1 MNDPTAPADE
11 PLKVLVID
19 DEEGLARSCAQ
30 IARAEGHA
38 VHVAHRADEG
48 LKLAQRIAPDVV
60 LCDVVLPDA
69 NGLDVLEAVRKRDPD
84 TLVIMITGFATVDAS
99 MEALNLGAYD
109 YIPKPFTAMQLRIL
123 LGRAAVQARLTRDNR
138 RLRAQL
144 RDTMDGDHR
153 AIGTSPAMQEMME
166 RVYRV
171 AGTEASVLIS
181 GESGTGKELIARALH
196 SNSPRAEW
204 PFVPVN
210 CAAMPSELLESELFG
225 HVKGAFTGARDARV
239 GLMES
244 AAGGTF
250 FLDEV
255 CEMSLDLQAKMLR
268 ALQERRVRPV
278 GGREEVSLDIRVVA
292 ATNRDPE
299 RAVREGALRE
309 DLYFRLN
316 VVPVRVPALRER
328 REDIEL
334 LAAHF
339 LQRFCERY
347 RRRLTLD
354 RSAADALRVYAWPG
368 NVRELQNVVERMV
381 SLASDDGVLGV
392 DALPAEIRDG
402 GDDDRDAGAMRR
414 REPLGRY
421 HDAKEATVERFERGY
436 LRRLLADHRGNVTA
450 AARAAGLSRRT
461 VHRLLTKHR
470 IDVAVDG

>member
-1 MNDPTAPADE
+1 MTDPTAPSSD
-11 PLKVLVID
+11 PLKVLIID

-38 VHVAHRADEG
+38 VHVAYRADEG
-48 LKLAQRIAPDVV
+48 LRLARRVAPDVV

-69 NGLDVLEAVRKRDPD
+69 NGLDILREVRERDPD
-84 TLVIMITGFATVDAS
+84 VLVIMITGFATVDAS

-144 RDTMDGDHR
+144 RGAIDDEHR
-153 AIGTSPAMQEMME
+153 AVGTSPPMLEMME
-166 RVYRV
+166 RVRRV

-181 GESGTGKELIARALH
+181 GESGTGKELIAHAIHAH
-196 SNSPRAEW
+196 SLRGGR

-210 CAAMPSELLESELFG
+210 CAAMPSDLLESEMFG
-225 HVKGAFTGARDARV
+225 HVRGAFTGAGETRM

-255 CEMSLDLQAKMLR
+255 CEMSLELQAKLLR
-268 ALQERRVRPV
+268 SLQERSVRPV
-278 GGREEVSLDIRVVA
+278 GGRQEVALDIRVVA

-299 RAVREGALRE
+299 RAVRDGALRE

-316 VVPVRVPALRER
+316 VVPVRVPPLRER
-328 REDIEL
+328 PGDVEL

-339 LQRFCERY
+339 LQRFCARY
-347 RRRLTLD
+347 SRDLSLD
-354 RSAADALRVYAWPG
+354 TEAVEALRAHSWPG
-368 NVRELQNVVERMV
+368 NVRELQNVIERVV
-381 SLASDDGVLGV
+381 SLAPADGVI
-392 DALPAEIRDG
+392 DAAALPPEIRGG
-402 GDDDRDAGAMRR
+402 GDGTVRR
-414 REPLGRY
+414 LAVSDGPLGRY
-421 HDAKEATVERFERGY
+421 HEAKESTLDRFEKAY
-436 LRRLLADHRGNVTA
+436 LRRLLAEHDGNVTA
-450 AARAAGLSRRT
+450 AARTAGLSRRT
-461 VHRLLTKHR
+461 VHRLLSKHSL
-470 IDVAVDG
+470 DAATGA

>member
-1 MNDPTAPADE
+1 MPDPSDIASE
-11 PLKVLVID
+11 PLKILVID

-30 IARAEGHA
+30 IARAEGHT
-38 VHVAHRADEG
+38 VHIAHRADEG
-48 LKLAQRIAPDVV
+48 LRLAGTLGPDLV

-69 NGLDVLEAVRKRDPD
+69 NGLDVLRAMREHDPD
-84 TLVIMITGFATVDAS
+84 ALVIMITGFATVDAS
-99 MEALNLGAYD
+99 IEALELGAYD

-123 LGRAAVQARLTRDNR
+123 LGRAAAQARLTRDNR

-144 RDTMDGDHR
+144 REVAGDEYR
-153 AIGTSPAMQEMME
+153 TVGRSVEMLEVLE
-166 RVYRV
+166 RVRRV

-196 SNSPRAEW
+196 EYSGRAGN

-210 CAAMPSELLESELFG
+210 CAAMPSDLLESELFG
-225 HVKGAFTGARDARV
+225 HVQGAFTGARDARV

-255 CEMSLDLQAKMLR
+255 CEMSLDLQAKILR

-278 GGREEVSLDIRVVA
+278 GGREEVALDIRVVA

-299 RAVREGALRE
+299 RAVRAGVLRE

-316 VVPVRVPALRER
+316 VVPVRVPPLRER

-339 LQRFCERY
+339 LQRFSQRY
-347 RRRLTLD
+347 GRRVSLD
-354 RSAADALRVYAWPG
+354 RSAVEALRAYDWPG
-368 NVRELQNVVERMV
+368 NVRELQNAIERVV
-381 SLASDDGVLGV
+381 SLANGDGVIVADG
-392 DALPAEIRDG
+392 LPAEIRAG
-402 GDDDRDAGAMRR
+402 RRPSDDLEEALAG
-414 REPLGRY
+414 PLDPF
-421 HDAKEATVERFERGY
+421 HEAKEAIVDRFERIY
-436 LRRLLADHRGNVTA
+436 LRRLLAEHQGNVTA
-450 AARAAGLSRRT
+450 VARAAGLSRRT
-461 VHRLLTKHR
+461 VHRLLAKHDLDDR
-470 IDVAVDG
+470 GS

>member
-1 MNDPTAPADE
+1 M
-11 PLKVLVID
+11 
-19 DEEGLARSCAQ
+19 
-30 IARAEGHA
+30 
-38 VHVAHRADEG
+38 
-48 LKLAQRIAPDVV
+48 
-60 LCDVVLPDA
+60 
-69 NGLDVLEAVRKRDPD
+69 
-84 TLVIMITGFATVDAS
+84 
-99 MEALNLGAYD
+99 
-109 YIPKPFTAMQLRIL
+109 
-123 LGRAAVQARLTRDNR
+123 
-138 RLRAQL
+138 
-144 RDTMDGDHR
+144 
-153 AIGTSPAMQEMME
+153 
-166 RVYRV
+166 
-171 AGTEASVLIS
+171 
-181 GESGTGKELIARALH
+181 
-196 SNSPRAEW
+196 
-204 PFVPVN
+204 
-210 CAAMPSELLESELFG
+210 
-225 HVKGAFTGARDARV
+225 
-239 GLMES
+239 
-244 AAGGTF
+244 
-250 FLDEV
+250 
-255 CEMSLDLQAKMLR
+255 
-268 ALQERRVRPV
+268 
-278 GGREEVSLDIRVVA
+278 
-292 ATNRDPE
+292 
-299 RAVREGALRE
+299 REGALRE